1 MLMLFQDEIKAKAI
15 EQLEYNLHLK
25 PDEKI
30 IEEQKTV
37 PVFIEPL
44 SAPVSCEEGDRIHFT
59 ARYEPL
65 NDNQL
70 QVIFYQYTFFSY
82 ILEKFSF

>member
-1 MLMLFQDEIKAKAI
+1 MQDEGKAKAV

-25 PDEKI
+25 PDVKVV
-30 IEEQKTV
+30 EEQKTV

-44 SAPVSCEEGDRIHFT
+44 SAPITCEEGDRVHFT
-59 ARYEPL
+59 ARYEPM

-70 QVIFYQYTFFSY
+70 LVRSFVSLFST
-82 ILEKFSF
+82 